1 MKFILTFKT
10 PDVTDQIPLFENPQP
25 SNSEFDKAVEFV
37 HKYLR
42 YGEIVDIEFNTETK
56 TVRVLEQQ

>member
-1 MKFILTFKT
+1 MKFTLSFKT
-10 PDVTDQIPLFENPQP
+10 PDVTDQIPFGD
-25 SNSEFDKAVEFV
+25 FDDQDELDKNIEFV

-42 YGEIVDIEFNTETK
+42 YGEIIEVEFDTEAK